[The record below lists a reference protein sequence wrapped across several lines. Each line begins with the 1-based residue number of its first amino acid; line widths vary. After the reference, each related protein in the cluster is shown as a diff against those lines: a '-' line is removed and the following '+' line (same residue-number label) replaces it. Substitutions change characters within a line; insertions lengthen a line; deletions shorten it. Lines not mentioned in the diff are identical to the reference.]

1 MARRKNK
8 KRIDPR
14 YFLNETTL
22 RDITEG
28 WVQDH
33 HNGDRNAAM
42 LTTAQVGAL
51 QAAGLDTAT
60 DLYRLILAASDQ
72 GGVNQEAAAVLKDP
86 AFQSDDRVTS
96 LGY

>member
-1 MARRKNK
+1 MAIRKNT

-28 WVQDH
+28 WVEDH

-42 LTTAQVGAL
+42 LTTAQIGAL

-72 GGVNQEAAAVLKDP
+72 GGVNQEAAAVLEDP
-86 AFQSDDRVTS
+86 AFQNDDRVTS

>member
-1 MARRKNK
+1 MASRKNTR
-8 KRIDPR
+8 RIDPR

-33 HNGDRNAAM
+33 HGGDRNAAM
-42 LTTAQVGAL
+42 LNTAQIMAL

-72 GGVNQEAAAVLKDP
+72 GGVDQEVAAVLNDP
-86 AFQSDDRVTS
+86 AFQDDDRVTS